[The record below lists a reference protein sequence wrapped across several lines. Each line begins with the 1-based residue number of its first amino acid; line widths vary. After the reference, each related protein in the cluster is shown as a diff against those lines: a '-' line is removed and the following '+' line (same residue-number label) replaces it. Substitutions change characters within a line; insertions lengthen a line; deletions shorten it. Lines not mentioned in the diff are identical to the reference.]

1 MLTPSLSPPEAI
13 GVPPTGPCGFPA
25 SPDVVVLHGFSP
37 EIFLNRVDTS
47 HFIPSPGAAADAHHR
62 AHWALHGK
70 RTRIVASGLFSTGR
84 PYTDM
89 EPQIQRTLGTC
100 LHSLAFPAFL
110 QGQLLSV
117 TKRSL
122 FNAQPN

>member
-1 MLTPSLSPPEAI
+1 MA
-13 GVPPTGPCGFPA
+13 VPPTGPCGFPA
-25 SPDVVVLHGFSP
+25 SPDVAVLHGFSP

-100 LHSLAFPAFL
+100 LHFPRA
-110 QGQLLSV
+110 QRDTIRAV
-117 TKRSL
+117 AKRSL

>member
-1 MLTPSLSPPEAI
+1 MA
-13 GVPPTGPCGFPA
+13 VPPTGPCGFPA

-70 RTRIVASGLFSTGR
+70 RTRIVGLGFFSTGR

-89 EPQIQRTLGTC
+89 EPQIQRTLGT
-100 LHSLAFPAFL
+100 LLAFACIPRIPTGAVAECH
-110 QGQLLSV
+110 QEIAV
-117 TKRSL
+117 
-122 FNAQPN
+122 